1 MASSHPISR
10 RARLASAFAAGLGVA
25 AAGLLGPAAAAQAP
39 RENQAIVLNAVPLV
53 IDYRQN
59 TASFRDVVI
68 TQGDTRIEA
77 ALAEVKGGLDFENGE
92 WTVSGNVRIKAEGGS
107 LSSDKAVVSFSNNL
121 ISRAVITGAPAQ
133 FEQLRQDGTTA
144 HGRASTIAYEPVSG
158 IVSLRENAWLSD
170 GCNEIKGQELVYNIK
185 QQRVQGRQQQAQTGT
200 GDRITIT
207 IQPGGKPGDPCAKPG
222 SEKTP

>member
-1 MASSHPISR
+1 MASSLPNSR
-10 RARLASAFAAGLGVA
+10 RARLAGAI
-25 AAGLLGPAAAAQAP
+25 AGLLGAAAAAQAP

-144 HGRASTIAYEPVSG
+144 HGRASTIAYEPSSG
-158 IVSLRENAWLSD
+158 IVSLRQDAWLSD

-185 QQRVQGRQQQAQTGT
+185 QQRVQGRQQQSQSGT
-200 GDRITIT
+200 DRITIT
-207 IQPGGKPGDPCAKPG
+207 IQPGGKPGDPCGKPAG
-222 SEKTP
+222 EKTP

>member
-1 MASSHPISR
+1 MASFHPSSR
-10 RARLASAFAAGLGVA
+10 RARLASAFAAALGVA

-39 RENQAIVLNAVPLV
+39 RESQAIVLNAVPLV

-222 SEKTP
+222 GEKTP

>member
-1 MASSHPISR
+1 MASSPPNSR
-10 RARLASAFAAGLGVA
+10 RARLTGAFAAVLGVA
-25 AAGLLGPAAAAQAP
+25 AAGLLGAAAAAQAP

-107 LSSDKAVVSFSNNL
+107 LSSDKAVVSFNNNL

-144 HGRASTIAYEPVSG
+144 HGRASTIAYEPGSG

-185 QQRVQGRQQQAQTGT
+185 QQRVQGRQQQSQSGT
-200 GDRITIT
+200 DRITIT
-207 IQPGGKPGDPCAKPG
+207 IQPGAKPGDPCAKPAG
-222 SEKTP
+222 EKKP

>member
-1 MASSHPISR
+1 M
-10 RARLASAFAAGLGVA
+10 GVA
-25 AAGLLGPAAAAQAP
+25 AAGLLGAAAAAQAP

-222 SEKTP
+222 GEKTP

>member
-1 MASSHPISR
+1 MASSPPISR
-10 RARLASAFAAGLGVA
+10 RARFAAAFAAGLLGVA
-25 AAGLLGPAAAAQAP
+25 AGAQAP

-144 HGRASTIAYEPVSG
+144 HGRASTIAFEPGSG

-170 GCNEIKGQELVYNIK
+170 GCNEIKGEELVYNIK
-185 QQRVQGRQQQAQTGT
+185 QQRVQGRQQQSQSGT
-200 GDRITIT
+200 DRITIT

-222 SEKTP
+222 TEKTP